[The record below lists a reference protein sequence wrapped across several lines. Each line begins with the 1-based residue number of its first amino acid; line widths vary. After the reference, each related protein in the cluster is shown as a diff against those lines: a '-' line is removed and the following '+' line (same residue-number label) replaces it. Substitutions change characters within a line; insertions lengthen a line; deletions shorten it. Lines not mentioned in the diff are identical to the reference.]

1 MFEPIQA
8 FENLKEYYLR
18 YIETAFRIASPE
30 LQKNRRDLIKKI
42 GNLSTEILLEPMPK
56 YESSGLKLGESGLNL
71 NGFTE
76 DDEKA
81 FVQLALAGLFEKE
94 SKSSNVSKFALYE
107 HQLEMLRRGVQSGHP
122 GIVTSGTGS
131 GKTCRSFNH
140 IRNGG

>member
-30 LQKNRRDLIKKI
+30 LQKNQRDLIKKI

-81 FVQLALAGLFEKE
+81 FVQLAF
-94 SKSSNVSKFALYE
+94 S
-107 HQLEMLRRGVQSGHP
+107 
-122 GIVTSGTGS
+122 
-131 GKTCRSFNH
+131 
-140 IRNGG
+140 